1 MYVAVKEA
9 SSGQSVSSVPEV
21 LVSLTKK
28 LGLLQTEG
36 KDAAQQW
43 ARRTRELQAQYPQD
57 SLDQAAIASAAAL
70 SPFTACRIK
79 NVPEGVA

>member
-1 MYVAVKEA
+1 
-9 SSGQSVSSVPEV
+9 VSSVPEV

-57 SLDQAAIASAAAL
+57 SLDQAAIKAASEKFPSQFKATRYDYGSPPIAEVLVPIEAL
-70 SPFTACRIK
+70 
-79 NVPEGVA
+79 

>member
-1 MYVAVKEA
+1 
-9 SSGQSVSSVPEV
+9 VSSVPEV

-36 KDAAQQW
+36 KDVAQQW

-57 SLDQAAIASAAAL
+57 SLDQAAIKAASEKFPSQFKATRYDYGSPPIAEVLVAIEAL
-70 SPFTACRIK
+70 
-79 NVPEGVA
+79 